1 MTVFKHYL
9 ITVIFGII
17 SLVAM
22 VGGGLWITVES
33 SKKYLATHPG
43 HPSPIAFIVFAF
55 MIWIVLFVVYLII
68 DFFCARKL
76 PSHRIRHFFLGILA
90 YIATVVLLPV
100 VTAFLT

>member
-22 VGGGLWITVES
+22 VSGGLWITIES
-33 SKKYLATHPG
+33 SKEYLATHPG
-43 HPSPIAFIVFAF
+43 HPTPIAFFIFAI

-68 DFFCARKL
+68 DFFCVRKL

-90 YIATVVLLPV
+90 YIASVILLPV
-100 VTAFLT
+100 VMAILP

>member
-1 MTVFKHYL
+1 MTVFKHYM

-17 SLVAM
+17 SLIVMVA
-22 VGGGLWITVES
+22 GGLWITIES

-43 HPSPIAFIVFAF
+43 HPSPIAFFLFAI

-68 DFFCARKL
+68 DFFCVRKL

-90 YIATVVLLPV
+90 YMASVILLPV
-100 VTAFLT
+100 VMAFL